1 MGKVNLTKNLPNENQ
16 TEEISAEEVLTE
28 KNLPNEI
35 SSEENLS
42 EENFSEES
50 FSEKNFCP
58 KCGAEI
64 QDEDVKFC
72 PKCGAEIH
80 SVQEVWFCKKCGEE
94 NFGDALFCK
103 NCGASREKQTSFI
116 HSDNFKFIMA
126 IIFVVLIGG
135 FGSYFYFNNM
145 NEENYLT
152 NYAAASRDISAANEF
167 AESNIKAANLKSG
180 NVSSLTQQLQ
190 TKKNSV
196 DEQANIFSQMK
207 PFKNYEKQH
216 NDVISLLK
224 KESAL
229 IDQAVHLISNPLD
242 NSAESTL
249 ENMRANISAINSL
262 NSQIQVPNATFVS
275 SVNLSSVADQL
286 NIFVTEQKK
295 INKEK
300 MEKLAANKEFFRQM
314 DEAISRY
321 QSARNELDKMLES
334 TRKSDMTWADY
345 FSMLDKAKTSRESVR
360 YTVKDIK
367 TVPGTEDLKRS
378 FMEVLDDS
386 IRYCE
391 MMRAAANLGFNNYN
405 FNRLQKEK
413 ESKTLNEQIQQEFDS
428 FMDGYNS
435 AKNRMTNMNNL

>member
-16 TEEISAEEVLTE
+16 TEEILSEEI
-28 KNLPNEI
+28 LPNEI
-35 SSEENLS
+35 SA
-42 EENFSEES
+42 EENFSEENQI
-50 FSEKNFCP
+50 EENLTGKIFCP

-64 QDEDVKFC
+64 QDEDAKFC
-72 PKCGAEIH
+72 PKCGAEIF
-80 SVQEVWFCKKCGEE
+80 SEKESWFCKNCGDE

-103 NCGASREKQTSFI
+103 TCGKSRDEQKKFI

-126 IIFVVLIGG
+126 LIFVVLIGG

-152 NYAAASRDISAANEF
+152 NYAAASRELVETNEIM
-167 AESNIKAANLKSG
+167 ESNIKAATLRTA
-180 NVSSLTQQLQ
+180 NVTELNGKLQ
-190 TKKNSV
+190 KQKNSV

-216 NDVISLLK
+216 NDVLSLLK
-224 KESAL
+224 KESTL

-275 SVNLSSVADQL
+275 SVNLSNVADQL

-300 MEKLAANKEFFRQM
+300 MDKLAANKEFFRQM
-314 DEAISRY
+314 DDAINRY

-345 FSMLDKAKTSRESVR
+345 FSMLDKAKTSREGVR

-378 FMEVLDDS
+378 FMDVLDDS

-405 FNRLQKEK
+405 FNRLQKER
-413 ESKTLNEQIQQEFDS
+413 ESKTLNDQIQQEFDS
-428 FMDGYNS
+428 FIDGYNS